1 MAKFLVTGFTP
12 ETGGEVTA
20 NGIIYDGD
28 KSFVFS
34 AWNVPF
40 DPSSATPIRQQI
52 DSVLADVINQQI
64 TAYGQIQVVLTQA
77 DIEYLT

>member
-1 MAKFLVTGFTP
+1 MAKFLITGFTP
-12 ETGGEVTA
+12 ETGGAVTA

-28 KSFVFS
+28 SSFVFS

-40 DPSSATPIRQQI
+40 DPLSATPVRQQI
-52 DSVLADVINQQI
+52 DSVLADVVNKQIATYGQVQI
-64 TAYGQIQVVLTQA
+64 TLTQA